1 MQFFVPQMLSVSG
14 GISIISHADCLK
26 FGILMDEAVTDHP
39 KELMDI
45 IEKELDVVLEGMNW
59 RSYSAKPVKAN

>member
-45 IEKELDVVLEGMNW
+45 IEKELDVVL
-59 RSYSAKPVKAN
+59 